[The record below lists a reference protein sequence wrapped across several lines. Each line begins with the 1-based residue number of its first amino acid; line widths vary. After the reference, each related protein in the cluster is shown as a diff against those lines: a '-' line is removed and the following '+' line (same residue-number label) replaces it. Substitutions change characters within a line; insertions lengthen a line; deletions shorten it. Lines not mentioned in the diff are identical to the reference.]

1 MLGPKSRL
9 GASRLTAPA
18 PQATLPAGHAAGGRG
33 AVTPG
38 RQLWRGPWR
47 SLHATMSS
55 GITTRRAP
63 LSHTSRSR
71 SRRPRAQARA
81 ARYGQLS
88 ARESHFRRPA
98 YGETAEVAR
107 RYPVLLTYPSVARRD
122 MSGPAS
128 SRRGQNRPRGT
139 AVVPTA
145 TSDASKQST
154 TGDDGGRWGRGWT
167 HRRTRSLGWGPKGR
181 RFKSVAGR
189 PLPKR
194 KITLDNLRQGRR
206 ADGAAQGDDLGVVIP
221 DHPAIGSVGI
231 AASQRSEP
239 LEALAP
245 YHSALDL
252 PIVRVLADASLLS
265 AVTDTEAP

>member
-1 MLGPKSRL
+1 M
-9 GASRLTAPA
+9 AVAP
-18 PQATLPAGHAAGGRG
+18 
-33 AVTPG
+33 
-38 RQLWRGPWR
+38 
-47 SLHATMSS
+47 
-55 GITTRRAP
+55 TRRCGRASLRVVL
-63 LSHTSRSR
+63 LSHTL
-71 SRRPRAQARA
+71 PEVDHDGLVHKPAR
-81 ARYGQLS
+81 LDPVNC
-88 ARESHFRRPA
+88 RPA
-98 YGETAEVAR
+98 SPTSDGQRYGETAEVAR

>member
-1 MLGPKSRL
+1 
-9 GASRLTAPA
+9 
-18 PQATLPAGHAAGGRG
+18 
-33 AVTPG
+33 
-38 RQLWRGPWR
+38 
-47 SLHATMSS
+47 
-55 GITTRRAP
+55 
-63 LSHTSRSR
+63 
-71 SRRPRAQARA
+71 
-81 ARYGQLS
+81 
-88 ARESHFRRPA
+88 
-98 YGETAEVAR
+98 
-107 RYPVLLTYPSVARRD
+107 
-122 MSGPAS
+122 
-128 SRRGQNRPRGT
+128 
-139 AVVPTA
+139 
-145 TSDASKQST
+145 
-154 TGDDGGRWGRGWT
+154 
-167 HRRTRSLGWGPKGR
+167 
-181 RFKSVAGR
+181 VAGR

>member
-9 GASRLTAPA
+9 GASRLTAPE

-47 SLHATMSS
+47 RSNATTSW

-63 LSHTSRSR
+63 LPHTSRSR
-71 SRRPRAQARA
+71 SRRPRAQAR
-81 ARYGQLS
+81 RLDPVNC
-88 ARESHFRRPA
+88 RPA
-98 YGETAEVAR
+98 GPTSDGQRYGETAEVAR

-128 SRRGQNRPRGT
+128 SRCGQNRPRGT

-145 TSDASKQST
+145 TSNASKQST
-154 TGDDGGRWGRGWT
+154 TGDDGDGGDAAGRMT
-167 HRRTRSLGWGPKGR
+167 HAVARLGAERS
-181 RFKSVAGR
+181 SVQIRPPRLAGR

-194 KITLDNLRQGRR
+194 ASDSGTPSAQTEQGLSWYQSRYRRRTPLDQQTARASPLPGGPGSLRR
-206 ADGAAQGDDLGVVIP
+206 L
-221 DHPAIGSVGI
+221 
-231 AASQRSEP
+231 AS
-239 LEALAP
+239 
-245 YHSALDL
+245 
-252 PIVRVLADASLLS
+252 
-265 AVTDTEAP
+265 